1 MFEFLQK
8 LFGKAPVDLEVSL
21 DTSLN
26 PAVIISDPDLKA
38 SGRRIRWNRK
48 QNESFTCERLNDLD
62 QAYFNCQSINK
73 SRTRVTCNN
82 RAPDTGD
89 TDQYEYEIIVK
100 WNNILYSS
108 TKSGAP
114 GGGKPVIRN

>member
-1 MFEFLQK
+1 MFDFFRR

-26 PAVIISDPDLKA
+26 PAVIISDTDVKA
-38 SGRRIRWNRK
+38 KGRRIRWNRK
-48 QNESFTCERLNDLD
+48 SGESFTIERLNDLN
-62 QAYFNCQSINK
+62 QAYFNCQSINIA
-73 SRTRVTCNN
+73 RTKISCNN

-89 TDQYEYEIIVK
+89 ADEYEYEIIVK
-100 WNNILYSS
+100 LNDILYSS
-108 TKSGAP
+108 TKDGV